1 MLVMLVWKI
10 TQFCKQIKT
19 NQVFKIKSLVLN
31 RVAKWTVIVLNRFSV
46 WGPWWYTSSQTFFSW
61 PTFFPLPGTRG
72 HSKKMALNKLSLPK
86 ANEISSDLKVF
97 FRTWNLAEFMLYPK
111 IVYQKKWKTKQ
122 NKNKTNNNKTK
133 TKLACELSSLLA
145 PRNVAVF
152 AGYKKLIYQGVYY
165 RFYCIPSRHIQYIV
179 SHISV
184 YYSRVLPPSAT
195 SSCKRPPIQPL
206 HVSDRDDLL
215 GLRV

>member
-1 MLVMLVWKI
+1 MPFWTRGLLKECDTWRWAVYFCANNNLFSKKSYSVMLVMLVWKI

-31 RVAKWTVIVLNRFSV
+31 RVAEWTVIVLNRFSV

-111 IVYQKKWKTKQ
+111 IVYQKK
-122 NKNKTNNNKTK
+122 
-133 TKLACELSSLLA
+133 
-145 PRNVAVF
+145 
-152 AGYKKLIYQGVYY
+152 
-165 RFYCIPSRHIQYIV
+165 
-179 SHISV
+179 
-184 YYSRVLPPSAT
+184 
-195 SSCKRPPIQPL
+195 
-206 HVSDRDDLL
+206 
-215 GLRV
+215 